1 MKSSEA
7 VFTKKNPFPPEP
19 HRTKSHYSPS
29 RAKKIPKQQ
38 KKLALSPVRFT
49 QSASP
54 PESPPHTAS
63 LSPEDQRFLE
73 GSHRVL
79 LCPPPSVKGQQNFS
93 ESWPS
98 TDQSSSPGST
108 DVQHPQHTRTS
119 RMQEPSVLAKY
130 IERFRYGRPQS
141 RGERQKLAADGADDQ
156 PFWWMSSNPSQP
168 SSSTPTQTSKEC
180 FRGSFECRNDDTGSV
195 QDLLR
200 HQADTSLSPSRGL
213 LDLSALALS
222 DSSHCEQGEPEV
234 LQLQE
239 RARRLLQRSEH
250 SLSSGSSGVPI
261 SSEGLG
267 CSDFSSPLSVDEPI
281 RKPTVPSLID
291 TANLIT
297 PRGSLPSVTAP
308 GPVGSRPRPED
319 DILFQ
324 WRLRRKMEQA
334 RQWSHTSSHS
344 SALHQPLLSRLAMQI
359 QPRLSFTSTPVEA
372 TGSVSTPASCPV
384 PEPMPSSSTQVHPA
398 SRIHTK
404 VESITQSH
412 LVSVPPCEREKGTK
426 QPQTAH
432 SFPQPC
438 LRGQVCSSES
448 SGELCSEKQ
457 YSSSPSPSPQP
468 AEISEGDGSQ
478 GRGGMQSSGR
488 LDGER
493 GKENKSVPFTRKKK
507 LDRHVGDGDVVER
520 NRHSVKARDRHT
532 RGQENFHSKNKEN
545 SRHREN
551 PSSTRGVRPQDSP
564 SPIHNTLGQVV
575 SEVLFP
581 GADSPVQPRTPH
593 SSTSPIYTAP
603 APPHSPAPPP
613 QHSSQPSEVIGQLM
627 QEAQDS
633 DGLEFEDDP
642 LLLVLRQQRKWVKEQ
657 LCEVDMMLDK
667 FHED

>member
-7 VFTKKNPFPPEP
+7 VFTKKNPFPLES
-19 HRTKSHYSPS
+19 HQTKSHYSPS
-29 RAKKIPKQQ
+29 RAKKIPKRQ

-49 QSASP
+49 ELASL
-54 PESPPHTAS
+54 PESPQHTAS
-63 LSPEDQRFLE
+63 LSPEDQRFLK
-73 GSHRVL
+73 GSHHVL
-79 LCPPPSVKGQQNFS
+79 LCPPPTVTGQQNFS

-98 TDQSSSPGST
+98 TDQSSSPAST
-108 DVQHPQHTRTS
+108 DVEHPQHTVTS
-119 RMQEPSVLAKY
+119 RTQEPSVLAKY

-141 RGERQKLAADGADDQ
+141 RGERQKLAADGADGQ

-168 SSSTPTQTSKEC
+168 SSSTPTRTSEE
-180 FRGSFECRNDDTGSV
+180 RYGGSFECRNDGTGSA

-200 HQADTSLSPSRGL
+200 HQVDTSLSPTRDL

-222 DSSHCEQGEPEV
+222 DSSHCEQGQPEI

-267 CSDFSSPLSVDEPI
+267 CSDFSSPVSVAEPI

-297 PRGSLPSVTAP
+297 PLPAATAP

-344 SALHQPLLSRLAMQI
+344 SALYQPLLSRLALQT
-359 QPRLSFTSTPVEA
+359 QPGPSFTSAPVEA
-372 TGSVSTPASCPV
+372 TGNVSTSTFCPV
-384 PEPMPSSSTQVHPA
+384 LEPVPSSSTQVHA
-398 SRIHTK
+398 GSSIYTR
-404 VESITQSH
+404 VESITQSR
-412 LVSVPPCEREKGTK
+412 LGSVPPCDREKGFQ
-426 QPQTAH
+426 QPPTAH
-432 SFPQPC
+432 SFTQPC
-438 LRGQVCSSES
+438 LGGPVCSSAR
-448 SGELCSEKQ
+448 SGELGSKEQ
-457 YSSSPSPSPQP
+457 DSSTPFASPSPLP
-468 AEISEGDGSQ
+468 AESSEGDGCQ
-478 GRGGMQSSGR
+478 ERGRVQANSR
-488 LDGER
+488 VEGER
-493 GKENKSVPFTRKKK
+493 GKKKSVPFTRKKK
-507 LDRHVGDGDVVER
+507 SDRYVEVRDVVEM
-520 NRHSVKARDRHT
+520 NQHTVKARDRNT
-532 RGQENFHSKNKEN
+532 RVQEKVRSKNKEN
-545 SRHREN
+545 AGHRER
-551 PSSTRGVRPQDSP
+551 PSSARDVRPIDSP

-581 GADSPVQPRTPH
+581 SADSPVKLRSPC
-593 SSTSPIYTAP
+593 SSTSPIHTPP
-603 APPHSPAPPP
+603 APPRSPAPPP

-642 LLLVLRQQRKWVKEQ
+642 LLLVLRQQREWVKEQ

>member
-1 MKSSEA
+1 M
-7 VFTKKNPFPPEP
+7 VFF
-19 HRTKSHYSPS
+19 
-29 RAKKIPKQQ
+29 
-38 KKLALSPVRFT
+38 
-49 QSASP
+49 
-54 PESPPHTAS
+54 
-63 LSPEDQRFLE
+63 
-73 GSHRVL
+73 
-79 LCPPPSVKGQQNFS
+79 
-93 ESWPS
+93 
-98 TDQSSSPGST
+98 
-108 DVQHPQHTRTS
+108 
-119 RMQEPSVLAKY
+119 
-130 IERFRYGRPQS
+130 
-141 RGERQKLAADGADDQ
+141 
-156 PFWWMSSNPSQP
+156 
-168 SSSTPTQTSKEC
+168 
-180 FRGSFECRNDDTGSV
+180 
-195 QDLLR
+195 
-200 HQADTSLSPSRGL
+200 
-213 LDLSALALS
+213 
-222 DSSHCEQGEPEV
+222 
-234 LQLQE
+234 
-239 RARRLLQRSEH
+239 SEH

-267 CSDFSSPLSVDEPI
+267 CSDFSSPLTVDEPI
-281 RKPTVPSLID
+281 QKPTVPSLID

-297 PRGSLPSVTAP
+297 PRGPLPSATAP

-344 SALHQPLLSRLAMQI
+344 SALHQPLLNRLALQT
-359 QPRLSFTSTPVEA
+359 QPGLSFTSAPMEA

-398 SRIHTK
+398 SSIHTK

-412 LVSVPPCEREKGTK
+412 LVSVPPCDSEKGTK

-448 SGELCSEKQ
+448 SGELCSKKQ
-457 YSSSPSPSPQP
+457 YSSSPSPQP
-468 AEISEGDGSQ
+468 AEISDRDGCQ

-488 LDGER
+488 VDGER

-520 NRHSVKARDRHT
+520 NRHTVKARDRHT
-532 RGQENFHSKNKEN
+532 RGQEKVHSKNKEN
-545 SRHREN
+545 ARHREN
-551 PSSTRGVRPQDSP
+551 PSSTRGVRLQDSP

-581 GADSPVQPRTPH
+581 GADSPVQPRTR
-593 SSTSPIYTAP
+593 P

>member
-1 MKSSEA
+1 MKSSES

-19 HRTKSHYSPS
+19 HRAKSHYSPS

-63 LSPEDQRFLE
+63 LSPEDQRFPE
-73 GSHRVL
+73 GSHGVL
-79 LCPPPSVKGQQNFS
+79 LCPPPSLKGQQNFS
-93 ESWPS
+93 ESWLS
-98 TDQSSSPGST
+98 TDQSSSPSSA
-108 DVQHPQHTRTS
+108 DVQHPQHTVTS
-119 RMQEPSVLAKY
+119 RTQEPSVLAKY

-141 RGERQKLAADGADDQ
+141 RGERQKVAADGADDQ
-156 PFWWMSSNPSQP
+156 PFWWMNPSQP

-180 FRGSFECRNDDTGSV
+180 FRGSFECRNDETGSV

-200 HQADTSLSPSRGL
+200 HQADASLSPSRGL

-222 DSSHCEQGEPEV
+222 DSSHCEQGEPEI

-267 CSDFSSPLSVDEPI
+267 CSDFSSPVSVDEPI

-297 PRGSLPSVTAP
+297 LRGPLPSATAP
-308 GPVGSRPRPED
+308 GPAGSRPRPED

-344 SALHQPLLSRLAMQI
+344 SALRQPLLSRLA
-359 QPRLSFTSTPVEA
+359 LSRA

-398 SRIHTK
+398 SSIHTK

-412 LVSVPPCEREKGTK
+412 LVSVPPCDREKGTK
-426 QPQTAH
+426 QPQPAH

-438 LRGQVCSSES
+438 LREQVCSSES
-448 SGELCSEKQ
+448 SGELCSKKQ
-457 YSSSPSPSPQP
+457 YSSSPSPQA
-468 AEISEGDGSQ
+468 AEISEGDGCQ

-488 LDGER
+488 VDRER
-493 GKENKSVPFTRKKK
+493 SKEKKSVPFTRKKK
-507 LDRHVGDGDVVER
+507 LDRHVVDGDVVER
-520 NRHSVKARDRHT
+520 NRHTVKARDRHT
-532 RGQENFHSKNKEN
+532 RGQEKVRSKNKEN

-551 PSSTRGVRPQDSP
+551 PSSTRGVHPQDSP

-593 SSTSPIYTAP
+593 SSTSPIYTPP

-627 QEAQDS
+627 QEAEDS

-667 FHED
+667 CHED